1 MIENTLQSFIGH
13 TVTAA
18 AWRYTQPGM
27 DEYLTN
33 HNYYDI
39 RDARAPEGM
48 NLDYYQLSNETQPNR
63 EVELFKIIQ
72 SFASNLL
79 ENMKD
84 LDPKFSRTVDNHF
97 WDLI

>member
-1 MIENTLQSFIGH
+1 MIENTLQSFVGH

-18 AWRYTQPGM
+18 AWGYTQPGM

-33 HNYYDI
+33 HDYDI

-48 NLDYYQLSNETQPNR
+48 NFDYYQLSNEAQPNR
-63 EVELFKIIQ
+63 EVEQFKIIQ
-72 SFASNLL
+72 SFASDLL
-79 ENMKD
+79 ENIKD